1 MCAPFG
7 GSIGA
12 RCSGDNLLGMTV
24 KRISSACLC
33 ALILMGCDGGTDNNA
48 GEGAMSAETAEF
60 ASAAQHPD
68 ARTMQLWSRSCAL
81 CHVDGNAGAPRLGHA
96 EEWQPRLAQG
106 REMLLQ
112 HTIEG
117 LNSMPPL
124 GYCMA
129 CEREDFIA
137 MIDFMIADVVAD
149 AEGVQP

>member
-1 MCAPFG
+1 
-7 GSIGA
+7 
-12 RCSGDNLLGMTV
+12 MTV
-24 KRISSACLC
+24 RRISSACLC
-33 ALILMGCDGGTDNNA
+33 VLILVGCDGSTDNTA
-48 GEGAMSAETAEF
+48 SEDAVSAEATDI

-106 REMLLQ
+106 REMLLK
-112 HTIEG
+112 HTVEG

-129 CEREDFIA
+129 CEREDFVA

-149 AEGVQP
+149 TEGVKP